1 MKIYV
6 NVDDQ
11 RMCMPSNFRGHVA
24 ESQEFV
30 YFEFGLSQ
38 KWTVLKLGNSKT

>member
-6 NVDDQ
+6 NVDGQ
-11 RMCMPSNFRGHVA
+11 RIHMPSNFRGHVA
-24 ESQEFV
+24 GSQEFV

-38 KWTVLKLGNSKT
+38 E